1 MRSILIIFMAIC
13 LKSVL
18 PLPEPNSAEILNPTN
33 AHQIMFAPV
42 GTYATSTASLH
53 VKITINAD
61 EYLRSINEYI
71 RLLYININYK
81 SHHNATMQLK
91 NIIANAARNTL
102 EDYRASIQ
110 AQLDLLP
117 DHSIVKRQLGEIFGI
132 AGFLSA
138 TYYGTRNAIEI
149 QHIANNQHKI
159 KEEQNFILDT
169 IALQQK
175 EITTIQ
181 SVAANI
187 TSLIE
192 EMYVDNPAVFEAGVQ
207 RALFKAREG
216 SEVIT
221 SALQF
226 AQLKRLSSTLMPV
239 PTVTALYKE
248 IQVRAKTEGYQ
259 PLIEKMNDLFQLE
272 TSYLSGPRNKILLIV
287 HVPLVKEG
295 HKYQLLRFIPF
306 PLSQTLAHNASIT
319 PKVEKDL
326 LAIRTKEGQT
336 EYKVLDY
343 SDLIACDKI
352 GNNYRC
358 EGRNVLQTQL
368 EDTCLGSL
376 HRQNLQGVL
385 DTCQFEVKTNQEHVF
400 ELSNRNFLIST
411 PEPFHTSIE
420 CGEEAHAV
428 KIEKL
433 TKINVQGGCQVRLR
447 QHIIRPERDL
457 FADYKVIHF
466 EWTWD
471 TAELFPSI
479 EIPEISNIIN
489 AFNDA
494 GMNTINAHEIQQWR
508 LEHLHEIPSH
518 TGLFVASGVFILI
531 TIILVILSFYYKCRC
546 YRWDSCEI
554 LPRRRHEACPQDQD
568 YELGTEL
575 KDIQFNGPIVRTRQ
589 PTYPTLPSAPS
600 ASVEIRA

>member
-1 MRSILIIFMAIC
+1 MAIC
-13 LKSVL
+13 LNSVL
-18 PLPEPNSAEILNPTN
+18 TMPEPNTAEILNPTN

-61 EYLRSINEYI
+61 EYIRSINEYI

-91 NIIANAARNTL
+91 NIIANSARNSL
-102 EDYRASIQ
+102 EDYRAKILD
-110 AQLDLLP
+110 QLDLLP
-117 DHSIVKRQLGEIFGI
+117 EHNIVKRQLAELFGI

-169 IALQQK
+169 ISLQQK
-175 EITTIQ
+175 QITTIQ
-181 SVAANI
+181 SAAANI
-187 TSLIE
+187 TALIE

-216 SEVIT
+216 SDVIT

-239 PTVTALYKE
+239 QTVEALYKQ
-248 IQVRAKTEGYQ
+248 IHSQAKTEGYQ
-259 PLIEKMNDLFQLE
+259 PLIEKLNDLFQLE
-272 TSYLSGPRNKILLIV
+272 TSYLSGPKNKILLLV

-319 PKVEKDL
+319 PKVDKDL
-326 LAIRTKEGQT
+326 LAIRSKEGQT

-376 HRQNLQGVL
+376 HRQKLQGVL

-420 CGEEAHAV
+420 CGEESHSV

-471 TAELFPSI
+471 TAQLFPSI

-518 TGLFVASGVFILI
+518 TGLFVASGIITLLLI
-531 TIILVILSFYYKCRC
+531 IIALLSFYYKCRC

-554 LPRRRHEACPQDQD
+554 LPRRRHEYQSSPQDIDQ
-568 YELGTEL
+568 ELGTEL
-575 KDIQFNGPIVRTRQ
+575 KDIQFNGPIIRVPQ
-589 PTYPTLPSAPS
+589 PVYPKVPSAPN
-600 ASVEIRA
+600 APCVEVRA

>member
-1 MRSILIIFMAIC
+1 M
-13 LKSVL
+13 
-18 PLPEPNSAEILNPTN
+18 PEPNSAEILNPTN
-33 AHQIMFAPV
+33 SHQIMFAPL

-61 EYLRSINEYI
+61 EYIRSINEYI

-91 NIIANAARNTL
+91 NIIANAARSTL
-102 EDYRASIQ
+102 EDYRAHIL
-110 AQLDLLP
+110 AQLELLP
-117 DHSIVKRQLGEIFGI
+117 EHNIVKRQLETLFGI
-132 AGFLSA
+132 AGFLTA
-138 TYYGTRNAIEI
+138 TYMGTRNAVQI

-169 IALQQK
+169 ISLQQK
-175 EITTIQ
+175 QITTIQ
-181 SVAANI
+181 TLAANI

-226 AQLKRLSSTLMPV
+226 AQLKRLSSTLMPTQ
-239 PTVTALYKE
+239 TVEALFQE
-248 IQVRAKTEGYQ
+248 IQLRAKTEGYQ
-259 PLIEKMNDLFQLE
+259 PLIDKMNDLFQLE
-272 TSYLSGPRNKILLIV
+272 TSYLSGPRNKILLLV
-287 HVPLVKEG
+287 HIPLVKEG

-319 PKVEKDL
+319 PKVDKDL

-343 SDLIACDKI
+343 SDLIGCDKL

-420 CGEEAHAV
+420 CGEESHSV
-428 KIEKL
+428 KIERL
-433 TKINVQGGCQVRLR
+433 TKLNVQGGCQVRLR
-447 QHIIRPERDL
+447 QHVIRPERDL
-457 FADYKVIHF
+457 FIDYKVIHF

-471 TAELFPSI
+471 TAQLFPLVD
-479 EIPEISNIIN
+479 IPEISNIIS
-489 AFNDA
+489 AFNKA
-494 GMNTINAHEIQQWR
+494 GINTIDAHQIQHWR
-508 LEHLHEIPSH
+508 LEHLEDIPSN
-518 TGLFVASGVFILI
+518 TGLFVATGVIALI
-531 TIILVILSFYYKCRC
+531 CIILAILSFYYKCRC

-554 LPRRRHEACPQDQD
+554 LPRHRHQVSQQDDD

-575 KDIQFNGPIVRTRQ
+575 KDIQFSGPIIRVPQPQ
-589 PTYPTLPSAPS
+589 PTYPTLPSAPP
-600 ASVEIRA
+600 ASVQVMA

>member
-1 MRSILIIFMAIC
+1 
-13 LKSVL
+13 
-18 PLPEPNSAEILNPTN
+18 
-33 AHQIMFAPV
+33 MFAPV

-61 EYLRSINEYI
+61 EYLRSIEEYT
-71 RLLYININYK
+71 RQLYININYK
-81 SHHNATMQLK
+81 SHHNSTMMLK
-91 NIIANAARNTL
+91 NIIANAAKDTL
-102 EDYRASIQ
+102 QDYRAHIQ
-110 AQLDLLP
+110 SQLDLLP
-117 DHSIVKRQLGEIFGI
+117 EHSIVKRQIDLFGL
-132 AGFLSA
+132 AGFLTA
-138 TYYGTRNAIEI
+138 TFVGSRNAIEI

-169 IALQQK
+169 LTLQQK
-175 EITTIQ
+175 QITTIS
-181 SVAANI
+181 SVAQNL

-192 EMYVDNPAVFEAGVQ
+192 EMFVDSPAVFEAGVQ

-226 AQLKRLSSTLMPV
+226 AQLKRLSSTLMPIE
-239 PTVTALYKE
+239 TVEALYKE
-248 IQVRAKTEGYQ
+248 IQIRSKNEGYQ
-259 PLIEKMNDLFQLE
+259 PLIEKMNDLFQIE
-272 TSYLSGPRNKILLIV
+272 TSYLSGPRNKILLVV

-319 PKVEKDL
+319 PKVDKDL
-326 LAIRTKEGQT
+326 LAIRTKAGQT
-336 EYKVLDY
+336 EYKVLEY
-343 SDLIACDKI
+343 SDLLGCDKL

-376 HRQNLQGVL
+376 HRQNLAGVL
-385 DTCQFEVKTNQEHVF
+385 DNCQFEIKSNQEHIF

-420 CGEEAHAV
+420 CGEESHAV

-433 TKINVQGGCQVRLR
+433 TKLNVQGGCQVRLK

-457 FADYKVIHF
+457 FIDYKVIHF

-471 TAELFPSI
+471 TAQLFPSI
-479 EIPEISNIIN
+479 EIPEIQNIIN
-489 AFNDA
+489 AFSDA
-494 GMNTINAHEIQQWR
+494 GINTINAQEIQQWR
-508 LEHLHEIPSH
+508 IEHLKEIPSH
-518 TGLFVASGVFILI
+518 TGFFIAVGTIGLI
-531 TIILVILSFYYKCRC
+531 TLILVVLGFYYKCRC

-554 LPRRRHEACPQDQD
+554 LPRRRHEYSAPQDADQ
-568 YELGTEL
+568 ELGTEL
-575 KDIQFNGPIVRTRQ
+575 KDIQFSGPIYRAPQ
-589 PTYPTLPSAPS
+589 PTYPTLPTAPTV
-600 ASVEIRA
+600 AVMA